1 MKNPY
6 PEQRDTHERQG
17 GGHTSATGE
26 KHDQKKAKAILAEKR
41 FAGAENTTLEN
52 STGRVSSDKS
62 RSRK

>member
-6 PEQRDTHERQG
+6 PVSTETSKRQR

-26 KHDQKKAKAILAEKR
+26 KHDQKKAKAVPAEKR
-41 FAGAENTTLEN
+41 FSGAEGTSLEN
-52 STGRVSSDKS
+52 STGRVSSDKN